1 MGAYAGCGISY
12 LLVKNYVT
20 YSTTSFAYLL
30 EPQIGFLYFSD
41 DLQDVYWGRL
51 ILQEVLQTFV
61 FTLVYLVLK
70 YDAVLSKT
78 DRILKGVCLC
88 FILLACLSMTRSS
101 GGCLNP
107 AIGLAQSTYML
118 GLLPAGSDVA
128 SNAKFM
134 WVYILMPFLGAILAA
149 CLYFFHASVED

>member
-1 MGAYAGCGISY
+1 
-12 LLVKNYVT
+12 
-20 YSTTSFAYLL
+20 
-30 EPQIGFLYFSD
+30 
-41 DLQDVYWGRL
+41 
-51 ILQEVLQTFV
+51 LQEVLQTFV

-88 FILLACLSMTRSS
+88 FIFLASLSMTRGS

-118 GLLPAGSDVA
+118 GLLPAGTDVA
-128 SNAKFM
+128 SKAKFM
-134 WVYILMPFLGAILAA
+134 WVYILMPFLGATLAA